1 MNRCPNCGFENA
13 DKALFCAEC
22 GSKLTQAEVS
32 SESQQS
38 EEPDHMAAF
47 SVQTGDAEDSEEKE
61 TLRGLKTGIFLKA
74 GVTAALAG
82 VCFAVGLF
90 ARQLLPAAAATAELE
105 IRHDPV
111 SMAAALCFDAD
122 GYTNIGKLTVA
133 GPQGQVL
140 DTIEQVKEGCYRW
153 IAPYRSVVY
162 SDSQDGLYLK
172 GVEDQEAVCLTEKTD
187 WSSLEVSR
195 DGTFLVYSDLSEEED
210 TAVVYDLG
218 DREEKAVVEGKV
230 NVPVYDDET
239 GTFYYLNSDNTLMAI
254 DDSGESRRIK
264 GDVGRFE
271 VQNGL
276 LTCSTMAGKG
286 YIIGEEEIS
295 PGGSIAAAAWGNPDS
310 NQYFALV
317 YDDQTGSCQ
326 LVACVP
332 SLEPAVMEKAIQ
344 FSYRGSN
351 LAWAKASGNLYY
363 IKNGSLYQI
372 TIPHP
377 DEKAWSDQQL
387 FEEAMDVDK
396 VKLAS
401 GINTDRYNSWKFS
414 PNGENLAWLNTKE
427 ELMFYCHPIGRKMA
441 DGEEPLEP
449 LMVERQVRDFW
460 ISDHA
465 LMYVTDGWEL
475 KKLPLAPGVLPESA
489 EDAKTLYSQEKSL
502 TGAAE
507 SGQQAER
514 ERGEGTETTPQS
526 QTDTD
531 SRQQGFRVI
540 VSPYGDYAA
549 VADPSTGL
557 LRVFDSE
564 EKGITLEPHMETH
577 TKVSVQNVIVWEKP
591 FTLEDIA
598 GCYRIE
604 DGDLQ
609 AFMEISPES
618 RWSLFA
624 DLSDYVKKEL
634 EVEVYE
640 DFLGQTVKINADFTL
655 EADDSHGLRSLV
667 LDSDVDWD
675 TYLESLDSLRYYSQV
690 TDSEYDP
697 LEISRIEIRD
707 DGSFYWITGEDYEER
722 EVKLTR
728 ITGGAFAHEK
738 KTVERK
744 LAFRAEAQERSSYI
758 MQEKERIKEE
768 KRQQEEAQKR
778 QALEERGRN
787 YLRSGVYLP
796 AKTKLYSYVGSSY
809 SSANTSKNETWNV
822 YDYQVDVSANRVWL
836 KLKNTRNEYY
846 WISR

>member
-13 DKALFCAEC
+13 DKALFCAKC
-22 GSKLTQAEVS
+22 GSKLAQAEVPP
-32 SESQQS
+32 ESQQS
-38 EEPDHMAAF
+38 KEPDHMTAP
-47 SVQTGDAEDSEEKE
+47 SVQTKEAEHPEEKKTE
-61 TLRGLKTGIFLKA
+61 GAEGLGQAPQEIGESADSQSLRGLRAGVFLKA

-90 ARQLLPAAAATAELE
+90 ARQMVPTKVTTAALE

-122 GYTNIGKLTVA
+122 GYTNIGRLTVA
-133 GPQGQVL
+133 GPQGQVM

-153 IAPYRSVVY
+153 IAPCRSVVY
-162 SDSQDGLYLK
+162 SDPQDGLYLK
-172 GVEDQEAVCLTEKTD
+172 GAEDQEAVCLTEKTD
-187 WSSLEVSR
+187 WSSLAVTR
-195 DGTFLVYSDLSEEED
+195 DGTFLVYTDLSKGED
-210 TAVVYDLG
+210 TAVIYDLG
-218 DREEKAVVEGKV
+218 GRKEKAVVEGKV
-230 NVPVYDDET
+230 YLPVYDDET
-239 GTFYYLNSDNTLMAI
+239 DTFYYLNSDNTLMAI
-254 DDSGESRRIK
+254 DDSGESGRIK

-271 VQNGL
+271 VKDGL
-276 LTCSTMAGKG
+276 LTLSTMAGKG

-295 PGGSIAAAAWGNPDS
+295 LGGSAAAAVRGNPDG

-332 SLEPAVMEKAIQ
+332 SLKPAVMEKAIQ
-344 FSYRGSN
+344 LPYWACK

-372 TIPHP
+372 PIPRP

-414 PNGENLAWLNTKE
+414 PNGENLAWINTKE
-427 ELMFYCHPIGRKMA
+427 ELMCYCHPIGGKMV
-441 DGEEPLEP
+441 DEDEPLEP

-465 LMYVTDGWEL
+465 LLYVTDGWEL

-489 EDAKTLYSQEKSL
+489 EDAKILYSQKESPA
-502 TGAAE
+502 GAKD
-507 SGQQAER
+507 
-514 ERGEGTETTPQS
+514 RG
-526 QTDTD
+526 
-531 SRQQGFRVI
+531 QQGFRVI

-557 LRVFDSE
+557 LQVFDSE
-564 EKGITLEPHMETH
+564 EKKITLEPHMETH
-577 TKVSVQNVIVWEKP
+577 TKVSVQDSVVWEKP
-591 FTLEDIA
+591 FTLEDIT

-604 DGDLQ
+604 DDDLQ
-609 AFMEISPES
+609 AFMEISAES

-624 DLSDYVKKEL
+624 DLSDYVQKEL
-634 EVEVYE
+634 GVEVYE
-640 DFLGQTVKINADFTL
+640 GDFIGQTVKIDADFTL
-655 EADDSHGLRSLV
+655 EADNSYGPRSLV

-675 TYLESLDSLRYYSQV
+675 AYLDSLDVLRDYSQV
-690 TDSEYDP
+690 AGSEYNP
-697 LEISRIEIRD
+697 LEVSRIEIRD

-728 ITGGAFAHEK
+728 ITDGALAHEK
-738 KTVERK
+738 KAAERR
-744 LAFRAEAQERSSYI
+744 LASIEGEWERSSYI
-758 MQEKERIKEE
+758 RQEQERIREE

-778 QALEERGRN
+778 QALEERGRG

-796 AKTKLYSYVGSSY
+796 AKTKLYSYPGSSY
-809 SSANTSKNETWNV
+809 SSAYTSKSETWTV
-822 YDYQVDVSANRVWL
+822 YDYQVDVTANRVWL

-846 WISR
+846 WVSR